1 MVCRNNEEEC
11 SVDADIS
18 NGDDQGPADSLPV
31 AKVIALNLKLF
42 SSVTERIW
50 SLHFLAVSYI

>member
-31 AKVIALNLKLF
+31 AKVIALNLKI
-42 SSVTERIW
+42 V
-50 SLHFLAVSYI
+50 